1 MSLIDDNGDPARL
14 IKYLNDAVPAGPHPE
29 PHAEWVQVRLD
40 VVQTAADHI
49 EWLEKGN
56 EEWRQMI
63 VATERGYKA
72 EAAARRIAVG
82 HLQAVLNKARTH
94 AEQQAA
100 DTAARD
106 WLTSIGSEP
115 S

>member
-1 MSLIDDNGDPARL
+1 MSTGKRL
-14 IKYLNDAVPAGPHPE
+14 QKALSNAIPLGPHPE
-29 PHAEWVQVRLD
+29 PHAEWILVRLD
-40 VVQTAADHI
+40 FVQEAIDHL

-56 EEWRQMI
+56 AEWRDIGASKHKQAHAAQATAR
-63 VATERGYKA
+63 VA
-72 EAAARRIAVG
+72 IA

-106 WLTSIGSEP
+106 WLISIGSEP
-115 S
+115 T

>member
-1 MSLIDDNGDPARL
+1 MSTTKRL
-14 IKYLNDAVPAGPHPE
+14 RKAFSDTIPLGPHPN
-29 PHAEWVQVRLD
+29 PHGEWVPVRLD
-40 VVQTAADHI
+40 FVQDAIDHF

-56 EEWRQMI
+56 AEWRD
-63 VATERGYKA
+63 VAMQKAKHA
-72 EAAARRIAVG
+72 EAARATARVAIG

-94 AEQQAA
+94 AQQQIA

-106 WLTSIGSEP
+106 WLISIGSEP